1 MVLERNEDARVIGY
15 GDLRIVD
22 DIEKGIP
29 PLEIIASHSIMDL
42 FHLMGKDGAQ
52 IIILG
57 CTYSRGSKRKSVLLL
72 TFSVPILEPSFNML
86 EEAINMMS
94 V

>member
-29 PLEIIASHSIMDL
+29 PLEIIASHSIVDL

-57 CTYSRGSKRKSVLLL
+57 CTYFSWIQKEISL
-72 TFSVPILEPSFNML
+72 TIDVSVPILES
-86 EEAINMMS
+86 
-94 V
+94 